1 MEWGENALGGPYPVE
16 ATLRASESKTQ
27 KLYFDNSSS
36 GCQEKLEDSVVC
48 MTGPATQSWLLS

>member
-1 MEWGENALGGPYPVE
+1 ME
-16 ATLRASESKTQ
+16 ATLRASEGKTQ